1 MYIRFYCVSYLSF
14 TGAIGVKGL
23 NMCMVQMSSHGNV
36 LCVNAGLTDFL
47 STLDERYNNK
57 VKKDG
62 TAMARKQRKIGAPS
76 VSRPPSDAPQWVI
89 DQQWKG
95 VLHMHYCAD

>member
-1 MYIRFYCVSYLSF
+1 
-14 TGAIGVKGL
+14 
-23 NMCMVQMSSHGNV
+23 MCMVQISSHGNV
-36 LCVNAGLTDFL
+36 LCVITGLTDFL

-62 TAMARKQRKIGAPS
+62 TAMARKQRKIEAPS
-76 VSRPPSDAPQWVI
+76 VSRPPPDAPQWVI
-89 DQQWKG
+89 DRQWKG

>member
-1 MYIRFYCVSYLSF
+1 MLY
-14 TGAIGVKGL
+14 GAIGVNGL
-23 NMCMVQMSSHGNV
+23 NMCMVQISSHSNV
-36 LCVNAGLTDFL
+36 LCVITGLTDFL
-47 STLDERYNNK
+47 STLGERYNNK

-76 VSRPPSDAPQWVI
+76 VSRPPPDAPQWVI